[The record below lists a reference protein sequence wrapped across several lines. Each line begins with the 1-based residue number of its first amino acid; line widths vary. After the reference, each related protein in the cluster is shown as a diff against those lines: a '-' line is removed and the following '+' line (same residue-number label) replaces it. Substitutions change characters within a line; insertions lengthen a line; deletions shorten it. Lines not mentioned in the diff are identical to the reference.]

1 MRVIGYLLLVLVAG
15 VQYRIW
21 VSDDG
26 VPALWRLEKQIG
38 ELRRG
43 NVVLAERNRRLA
55 AEVGD
60 LKHGLAAVESRARRE
75 LGMIGK
81 GEVLYQFTDR

>member
-1 MRVIGYLLLVLVAG
+1 MRALVAIMLG
-15 VQYRIW
+15 LLAAVHWQIW

-26 VPALWRLEKQIG
+26 VSALWRLETQIATL
-38 ELRRG
+38 EADI
-43 NVVLAERNRRLA
+43 AERSLRNRRLA
-55 AEVGD
+55 AEVRD
-60 LKHGLAAVESRARRE
+60 LKQGMAAVESRARRE

>member
-1 MRVIGYLLLVLVAG
+1 MRALGYLLLVLVAA

-26 VPALWRLEKQIG
+26 VPALWRLEKQIS
-38 ELRRG
+38 ELRQG

>member
-1 MRVIGYLLLVLVAG
+1 MRLLVALMVVLILA

-26 VPALWRLEKQIG
+26 AAALWRLEKQ
-38 ELRRG
+38 
-43 NVVLAERNRRLA
+43 VVALKQENGDRALRNRRLA
-55 AEVGD
+55 AEVRD
-60 LKHGLAAVESRARRE
+60 LKEGMAAVESRARRE